1 MDVKSLT
8 SCLNNNNKNK
18 FKNWKTMENRFP
30 QTMKG
35 GTVFFFFE
43 KRELEE
49 ELELNFLMKKKL

>member
-1 MDVKSLT
+1 
-8 SCLNNNNKNK
+8 
-18 FKNWKTMENRFP
+18 MENRFP

-35 GTVFFFFE
+35 GTVFFFFFE

>member
-1 MDVKSLT
+1 
-8 SCLNNNNKNK
+8 
-18 FKNWKTMENRFP
+18 MENRFP

-35 GTVFFFFE
+35 GTVFFFFFFE